1 MPITPRSDRNKEP
14 NSRVQR
20 TSSDG
25 SIYRLNRWRNVSK
38 MFRMENPL
46 CEVSG
51 QAQDLVIN
59 PCEMTDHIIPIEK
72 GGAEWDQ
79 RNYMALSNKVHNV
92 KRALESRGFVIASK
106 QGEGGLIPVNRQDI
120 IDKLINTMKKVKINP
135 DGSRS

>member
-1 MPITPRSDRNKEP
+1 
-14 NSRVQR
+14 
-20 TSSDG
+20 
-25 SIYRLNRWRNVSK
+25 
-38 MFRMENPL
+38 
-46 CEVSG
+46 
-51 QAQDLVIN
+51 
-59 PCEMTDHIIPIEK
+59 MTDHIIPIEQ

-135 DGSRS
+135 DGSRF